1 MYHGM
6 MPGQNQFL
14 DQFMK
19 MRRNIASAQ
28 AAQATAAAVKPAN
41 TMKGPMPTREM
52 DLSMLCETKPKPK
65 VVREYFARRVEELR
79 E

>member
-14 DQFMK
+14 EQFMK

-28 AAQATAAAVKPAN
+28 AAQAAPAKAPN
-41 TMKGPMPTREM
+41 TTKGPMPTREM

-79 E
+79 D

>member
-1 MYHGM
+1 MYRGM

-28 AAQATAAAVKPAN
+28 TAAVPVKPAN
-41 TMKGPMPTREM
+41 TIKGPMPTREM
-52 DLSMLCETKPKPK
+52 DLGMLCETKPKAK
-65 VVREYFARRVEELR
+65 VVREYFERRVEELR

>member
-1 MYHGM
+1 MYRGM

-19 MRRNIASAQ
+19 MRKGI
-28 AAQATAAAVKPAN
+28 TAAKAAVEPTRPAAN

-52 DLSMLCETKPKPK
+52 DLGMLCETKPKAK
-65 VVREYFARRVEELR
+65 VVREYFEKRVEELR